1 MAIRVVTLC
10 SGYDSQGLSLERL
23 KRDYSGFDYELVAW
37 AEFDPDSK
45 QPIEKQPAVIAHNA
59 LFPEWSDRNL
69 GDITN
74 ADWGIIKGDIDLL
87 CYSTPCQSISSAGLQ
102 HGFREGS
109 GTRSSII
116 WSVLDAVRVL
126 RPKYLLLE
134 NVPAMVSKKFI
145 SDFNAWQSAISSLGY
160 DNYTEILNAKD
171 YNIPQNRSRLFMVSV
186 RKDLGERY
194 YFPRGFTLERR
205 LKDVLEPQVD
215 EKYYLGDKMIKAFL
229 ENSRVNS
236 SQDGIVSSPF
246 GISPTLTAGHGNC
259 PKVIEPF
266 AVAVR
271 GRNPDN
277 PSERGK
283 SNGRYK
289 QRLEPNFTGCAN
301 TITSVQKDCYIAEPM
316 ISIHPLSHRLEFNL
330 NSSIKDI
337 APTLRATDYKCPPV
351 VWEPRV
357 MQVGNIWPDT
367 EKFKNRTM
375 GRVYNPDGIS
385 PTINCCGGGD
395 REPKIVEGEMISDN
409 LLDLVQA
416 GLVRIRKLTPREC
429 FRLQGLEDCDIDK
442 IQSTGIS
449 NNQQYKLAGNSIA
462 IPCLYHLFRKLFVD
476 TGNEKEQMTLF

>member
-1 MAIRVVTLC
+1 MAIKAVSLC
-10 SGYDSQGLSLERL
+10 SGYDSQALALDRL
-23 KRDYSGFDYELVAW
+23 KRDNSGFDYELVAW

-45 QPIEKQPAVIAHNA
+45 QPIEKHPAVIAHNA

-116 WSVLDAVRVL
+116 WSVLDAIRVL

-145 SDFNAWQSAISSLGY
+145 SDFNAWQSAVSSLGY

-171 YNIPQNRSRLFMVSV
+171 YGVAQNRPRLFMVSV
-186 RKDLGERY
+186 RRDLGLTY
-194 YFPRGFTLERR
+194 HFPRAFALEKR
-205 LKDVLEPQVD
+205 LRDYLEPVVD
-215 EKYYLGDKMIKAFL
+215 EKYYLSDKFIKGCIDHCDRKQSEGCGFKFEPTFGDGVAKA
-229 ENSRVNS
+229 
-236 SQDGIVSSPF
+236 
-246 GISPTLTAGHGNC
+246 ISTLAGCRHT
-259 PKVIEPF
+259 
-266 AVAVR
+266 
-271 GRNPDN
+271 DN
-277 PSERGK
+277 
-283 SNGRYK
+283 
-289 QRLEPNFTGCAN
+289 F
-301 TITSVQKDCYIAEPM
+301 II
-316 ISIHPLSHRLEFNL
+316 
-330 NSSIKDI
+330 
-337 APTLRATDYKCPPV
+337 
-351 VWEPRV
+351 EPRV

-429 FRLQGLEDCDIDK
+429 FRLMGLEDCDIDK

-449 NNQQYKLAGNSIA
+449 NSQQYKLAGNSIA